1 MGKLNSELVKE
12 SPGKTVDLFGKRC
25 FGNAVTR
32 ERAVARTFRDL
43 ISVVLTIT
51 ALLDRYRVSEFT
63 ARGISYECFGDRL
76 SRQ

>member
-51 ALLDRYRVSEFT
+51 ALL
-63 ARGISYECFGDRL
+63 G
-76 SRQ
+76 